1 MGAFRRSTTRLAG
14 VLISALL
21 AGCAI
26 TDPSTTPSPAHPPTA
41 TATSPTEAP
50 KPTPTEAPKPT
61 PTETPEPPEPTV
73 TAIVGDLTDA
83 RIGVYGVRTKATFA
97 VKAVGRKLTYVWQ
110 QRSEKSGKWKAIKG
124 AKSAKYTARARD
136 WGNGTQFRVIVTGKQ
151 GRVTSKVA
159 TLTVVKPT
167 NTPAKDAERAFGLS
181 GLRQGLDL
189 SAYQYA
195 PDNRVRLSAVKAW
208 TGKDGFTILRTG
220 SGDRPINYEY
230 TDVCTGKRGKTKR
243 TPATRDC
250 AYRALARGAT
260 KAGLSLG
267 HYWFNGWL
275 ASIDTTDGRLFSGD
289 NTPTRSAKL
298 FVSWLKADGN
308 YTRHSTDPLVLDI
321 EQGTTRKLTTDDG
334 TTYRHELRHW
344 TPDEAL
350 EFLTAVRQQLTSDGY
365 HANLYVYM
373 SANTT
378 VETDGWYYAWAD
390 VARIARLW
398 VASWGTDNGRIPDSE
413 PFVGPWIGRGGW
425 SIWQYTSQARL
436 RGDGVDAVDANIAK
450 ADAWT
455 PR

>member
-1 MGAFRRSTTRLAG
+1 MGANCRSTSWLAG
-14 VLISALL
+14 VLISALV

-26 TDPSTTPSPAHPPTA
+26 TDPSAPTSPAQSPIA
-41 TATSPTEAP
+41 TQTGPAEAP
-50 KPTPTEAPKPT
+50 EPTPTV
-61 PTETPEPPEPTV
+61 TPESPEPTV
-73 TAIVGDLTDA
+73 TTIVGDLTDA
-83 RIGVYGVRTKATFA
+83 RIGVYGVRTKVTFV
-97 VKAVGRKLTYVWQ
+97 VKAVGRKLTYAWQ
-110 QRSEKSGKWKAIKG
+110 QRAGKTGKWKAIKG

-136 WGNGTQFRVIVTGKQ
+136 WRTGTQFRVIVTGTQ

-167 NTPAKDAERAFGLS
+167 NTPARDAERAFGLS

-189 SAYQYA
+189 SAYQYT
-195 PDNRVRLSAVKAW
+195 PRGRVRLSAVKAW

-250 AYRALARGAT
+250 AYPTLARGAT

-275 ASIDTTDGRLFSGD
+275 ASIDTTPGGLFAGG
-289 NTPTRSAKL
+289 NTPTRSATL
-298 FVSWLKADGN
+298 FVSWLKKYGN
-308 YTRHSTDPLVLDI
+308 YTRDSTDPLVLDI
-321 EQGTTRKLTTDDG
+321 EQGTTRRLTTDDG

-350 EFLTAVRQQLTSDGY
+350 EFLTAVRQQLTTDGY

-413 PFVGPWIGRGGW
+413 PRVGPWIGRGGW

-436 RGDGVDAVDANIAK
+436 PGDGVGAVDANIAK